1 MSSLAAFPA
10 MLRRHRHRPGFQ
22 LVVAAAVVAV
32 VSSCTSATPNPS
44 TTLTAAPS
52 VVVINGTPTPISGV
66 GGLATPSVATPW
78 TTSAVSIGE
87 PAVVKDQQGRSW
99 VLVLQDSGPTGSY
112 VAMGPVPPC
121 SDGSEGQVAIVG
133 DHQSVRLDCHGRS
146 VANWFGDGTPQDFN
160 PEPYA
165 SPLGQTPLTPSNNGR
180 LSMSG

>member
-1 MSSLAAFPA
+1 
-10 MLRRHRHRPGFQ
+10 MLKRDRERLGRR
-22 LVVAAAVVAV
+22 LLLIVAV
-32 VSSCTSATPNPS
+32 VVASSCTSATSATS
-44 TTLTAAPS
+44 TTPTVAPS
-52 VVVINGTPTPISGV
+52 DVVINGTPVPISYV

-99 VLVLQDSGPTGSY
+99 LLVLQDSGPTGSY

-146 VANWFGDGTPQDFN
+146 VANWFGDGTPEDFN
-160 PEPYA
+160 PDPYA
-165 SPLGQTPLTPSNNGR
+165 SPLGQTPLTASNNGR
-180 LSMSG
+180 LWMGG